1 MSTVI
6 YTLAAYR
13 ARKQVKEDIKRRYGS
28 SKLREYSAAQI
39 NTMAQMWIE
48 MHRDELIAEAK
59 AMIAKSPA
67 LTKMYEKEQRQRAKL
82 LTNAQS
88 KIEPISNTSAVQ
100 MSGAK

>member
-1 MSTVI
+1 MGAVYI
-6 YTLAAYR
+6 LMNYR
-13 ARKQVKEDIKRRYGS
+13 AKKEVKEDIKRRYGY

-48 MHRDELIAEAK
+48 MHRDELIADAK
-59 AMIAKSPA
+59 AMIAKSPE
-67 LTKMYEKEQRQRAKL
+67 LTKMYEKEQRARAKL

-100 MSGAK
+100 MLGAK